1 MILLDEGDDVRS
13 VVGILLD
20 RRTYLGI
27 HSQQTGYE
35 RIDLYNKAAEN
46 LGMTPF
52 YMCLQHISEK
62 SALGLRYENKKYRL
76 IRLPIPKV
84 THNRAMT
91 LTPYLQNQLKLL
103 SKSSIV
109 FNGQNRHDK
118 LRIHKL
124 LMTNKSIREY
134 IPESMAYSR
143 EQLVEAMDRFSSLY
157 IKPTNSSIGKGVIKV
172 TQKENE
178 DWQLYWSNNEPK
190 MLNEKKA
197 QAFIHEKV
205 GTQSY
210 LIQQAISLATY
221 QGRPYDLR
229 ISAQRGD
236 KGKWQITGIVGK
248 VAASGRHVTNLAKGG
263 EARRC
268 EELFR
273 ASGFDP
279 YRIRAAV
286 EQVSLIIVEN
296 LSWRIPAIAD
306 VGLDVG
312 VDDYGRIKLIEVN
325 GRDQRYEFKQL
336 KMHQTFYNTYETPL
350 RYAKF
355 LLNQLS
361 FNESSPIF

>member
-27 HSQQTGYE
+27 HRQQTGYE

-62 SALGLRYENKKYRL
+62 SALGLCYENKKYRL

-91 LTPYLQNQLKLL
+91 LTPYLQKQLKLL

-124 LMTNKSIREY
+124 LTTNKSIREY
-134 IPESMAYSR
+134 LPESMAYSR
-143 EQLVEAMDRFSSLY
+143 EQLVDAMEKYPSLY
-157 IKPTNSSIGKGVIKV
+157 VKPTNSSIGKGVIKV

-178 DWQLYWSNNEPK
+178 DWQLCWSNSEPK
-190 MLNEKKA
+190 MLSEKKA

-221 QGRPYDLR
+221 HGRPYDLR

-236 KGKWQITGIVGK
+236 KGMWQITGIAGK

-279 YRIRAAV
+279 NRMKAAV
-286 EQVSLIIVEN
+286 EQVSLMIAEN
-296 LSWRIPAIAD
+296 LSERIPTMAD

-312 VDDYGRIKLIEVN
+312 VDFNGQIKLIEVN

-336 KMHQTFYNTYETPL
+336 KMHQTFNNTYETPL
-350 RYAKF
+350 RYAKY
-355 LLNQLS
+355 LLNR
-361 FNESSPIF
+361 